1 MKRKT
6 ELVLVSSDITVCQA
20 RAQAS
25 LEKLWRNFYDSLFR
39 LASNVKIASF
49 TPSYERGIS

>member
-39 LASNVKIASF
+39 LASNVKIVSF
-49 TPSYERGIS
+49 TPSYDRGIS